1 MGRHSKYYVKLSSQL
16 RFIAFALVFNMLCE
30 HRSHYGYL
38 VVLLSLA
45 PSRSEFTMAEIEH
58 FVAPHRKEH
67 AKFDAVKGMRLTLF
81 PGTNQI
87 GDGRTLSPTLEEA
100 VRGWL

>member
-1 MGRHSKYYVKLSSQL
+1 
-16 RFIAFALVFNMLCE
+16 
-30 HRSHYGYL
+30 
-38 VVLLSLA
+38 
-45 PSRSEFTMAEIEH
+45 MAEIEH